1 MSTPEP
7 DPIPKPSSEKDR
19 ETVGG
24 GSQQRRQLS
33 GNPASAIYGTLVTAG
48 VLVARGAG
56 DRDVVELCLTVGG
69 TLLVFWLGH
78 AYTDLLGG
86 AVATGQRTGP
96 AALIHALRVEWPI
109 VESGVLPVAATL
121 LARGAGASANSAV
134 LAGLLI
140 AVVEIC
146 LWAVLAGRRLQLTPL
161 ARVSYVIVSGLL
173 GLAIIALKALLH

>member
-1 MSTPEP
+1 M
-7 DPIPKPSSEKDR
+7 
-19 ETVGG
+19 
-24 GSQQRRQLS
+24 SQQRRRLP

-48 VLVARGAG
+48 VLAARGAG
-56 DRDVVELCLTVGG
+56 DRDLAELCLTVGG

-86 AVATGQRTGP
+86 VVATGRQAGP
-96 AALIHALRVEWPI
+96 AALLHALRVEWPI

-121 LARGAGASANSAV
+121 LARGAGASSNTAV
-134 LAGLLI
+134 LAGLLV

-146 LWAVLAGRRLQLTPL
+146 LWAVLAGRRLQLTL
-161 ARVSYVIVSGLL
+161 FARLSYVLVSGLL